1 MLRSL
6 KCPTQRW
13 RRSKCAQQSSGVRE
27 RRRAPSTTARTRS
40 GKPRGLLWTIS
51 PQKELLRCPWGRL
64 MDGGRALGS
73 ERPARSPLHHG
84 QGERLGRAVWNQN
97 EMPAARS
104 TSTRTLR
111 VCVADCALL
120 DRGLGRQRRVF
131 RGMEPLFRVTTSST
145 HVVAG
150 GRGRGHVLWP
160 YPPRLRP
167 VLAIVVKRRFSRDVF
182 SL

>member
-1 MLRSL
+1 
-6 KCPTQRW
+6 
-13 RRSKCAQQSSGVRE
+13 
-27 RRRAPSTTARTRS
+27 
-40 GKPRGLLWTIS
+40 
-51 PQKELLRCPWGRL
+51 
-64 MDGGRALGS
+64 
-73 ERPARSPLHHG
+73 
-84 QGERLGRAVWNQN
+84 
-97 EMPAARS
+97 MPATRS

-131 RGMEPLFRVTTSST
+131 RGMEPLFRVTT

-167 VLAIVVKRRFSRDVF
+167 VLAIVVKGDFPETFSVYLELMEVGEGRTKIPPRVGIF
-182 SL
+182 YE

>member
-1 MLRSL
+1 MPVASNGVIAGLVHL
-6 KCPTQRW
+6 TAHQCVERW
-13 RRSKCAQQSSGVRE
+13 LERWL
-27 RRRAPSTTARTRS
+27 RRRGEPGSAAQR
-40 GKPRGLLWTIS
+40 PRGARAAPRTATTRAARVQLD
-51 PQKELLRCPWGRL
+51 RL
-64 MDGGRALGS
+64 APD
-73 ERPARSPLHHG
+73 
-84 QGERLGRAVWNQN
+84 
-97 EMPAARS
+97 MPAARS

-120 DRGLGRQRRVF
+120 DRGLGRQRRVS

-167 VLAIVVKRRFSRDVF
+167 VLAIVVKGDFPETFSVYLELMEVGEGRTKIPSVGKF
-182 SL
+182 YE

>member
-1 MLRSL
+1 MLG
-6 KCPTQRW
+6 P
-13 RRSKCAQQSSGVRE
+13 V
-27 RRRAPSTTARTRS
+27 RRRAWGAMMKLVETTRAARVQ
-40 GKPRGLLWTIS
+40 LD
-51 PQKELLRCPWGRL
+51 RL
-64 MDGGRALGS
+64 ASD
-73 ERPARSPLHHG
+73 
-84 QGERLGRAVWNQN
+84 
-97 EMPAARS
+97 MPAARS

-167 VLAIVVKRRFSRDVF
+167 VLAIVGKRRFSRDVF
-182 SL
+182 SYLELMEVGEGRTKKSHGWENFMNMLPPNQIWAHNSFSFKSYACTFAGKLLLISTT

>member
-1 MLRSL
+1 MPVASNGVIAGLVHLTAHQCVERWLERWLRRRGEPGSAA
-6 KCPTQRW
+6 QRP
-13 RRSKCAQQSSGVRE
+13 RGVRAAP
-27 RRRAPSTTARTRS
+27 RTATTRAARVQLDRS
-40 GKPRGLLWTIS
+40 AP
-51 PQKELLRCPWGRL
+51 
-64 MDGGRALGS
+64 D
-73 ERPARSPLHHG
+73 
-84 QGERLGRAVWNQN
+84 
-97 EMPAARS
+97 MPAARS

-131 RGMEPLFRVTTSST
+131 RGMEPLFRVTT

-182 SL
+182 SLSGINGGGRG